1 MIDNPLQRIAAD
13 KGCDIY
19 AGAATYA
26 VSAGTLA
33 ADTKSIIIRADQ
45 AAMITALS
53 LDIEGTAT
61 ASSLN
66 IVGADLLAGDLLTFE
81 YPIASI
87 TLAGGS
93 FIGYRG

>member
-1 MIDNPLQRIAAD
+1 MVKNPLQRIAAD
-13 KGCDIY
+13 LGCDIY
-19 AGAATYA
+19 AGAGVYS

-33 ADTKSIIIRADQ
+33 RNIRSIVVREDQ

-53 LDIEGTAT
+53 LDINGTAT
-61 ASSLN
+61 ASTLN
-66 IVGADLLAGDLLTFE
+66 IVGADLLSGDILTFE